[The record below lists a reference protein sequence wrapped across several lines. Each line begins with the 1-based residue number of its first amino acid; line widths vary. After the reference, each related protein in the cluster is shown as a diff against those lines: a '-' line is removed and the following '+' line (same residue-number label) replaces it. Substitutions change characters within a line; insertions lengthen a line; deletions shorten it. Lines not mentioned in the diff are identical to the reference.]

1 MWYPRRLTM
10 PTFSTVYPTLPIAA
24 WVRRSLDTTTSALTP
39 ILDRGHAESL
49 EDFAALLAPA
59 AAALLPDLARRS
71 QELAQRRFGR
81 AIRLF
86 APLYLSNE
94 CVNVCTY
101 CGFSRTNDIPR
112 ITISVEHAAREVE
125 LLRARGIGSLLIVAG
140 EHPKFVSNGYVEEVI
155 RAVLP
160 VMPDVAIEIG
170 PLETPDYVPMVA
182 AGCAGLVVYQETYHE
197 PSYRAV
203 HTAGPK
209 KRYHWR
215 MDAPERGYAAGF
227 RRLGIGALYGLHDF
241 RFEALS
247 LAAHADH
254 LRRVCPDVQLAISV
268 PRLRPAAGEFSPDP
282 RHTIGDAEFLQLICA
297 LRLFLPEAD
306 IIVSTR
312 ESAEL
317 RDQMVTIGVTTLSA
331 GASTE
336 PGGYSDFDPDAWTP
350 ARAQPGEQFHI
361 ADERP
366 PRAVAEMIR
375 RRGYLPIWQGA

>member
-1 MWYPRRLTM
+1 MS
-10 PTFSTVYPTLPIAA
+10 TFSTIYPQLPIAEL
-24 WVRRSLDTTTSALTP
+24 VQRSLATTDAQLAP
-39 ILDRGHAESL
+39 ILRRGHATSL
-49 EDFAALLAPA
+49 EDVAALLSPA
-59 AAALLPDLARRS
+59 AALQLPALAERS
-71 QELAQRRFGR
+71 GELAQRRFGR

-101 CGFSRTNDIPR
+101 CGFSRTNQIPR
-112 ITISVEHAAREVE
+112 ITISVEHAARETS

-140 EHPKFVSNGYVEEVI
+140 EHPKFVSNGYVEAVI

-160 VMPDVAIEIG
+160 IMPDVSIEIG
-170 PLETPDYVPMVA
+170 PLEAPAYVPMVA

-197 PSYRAV
+197 PTYRAV

-209 KRYHWR
+209 KRYRWR
-215 MDAPERGYAAGF
+215 MDAAERGLAAGF
-227 RRLGIGALYGLHDF
+227 RRLGLGALYGLHDF

-254 LRRVCPDVQLAISV
+254 LRRTCPEVQLAISV
-268 PRLRPAAGEFSPDP
+268 PRLRPAAGEFQPDP
-282 RHTIGDAEFLQLICA
+282 RHVPGDAEFLAIICA

-312 ESAEL
+312 ESAAL
-317 RDQMVTIGVTTLSA
+317 RDRMVSIGVTTMSA

-336 PGGYSDFDPDAWTP
+336 PGGYSEFEQEAWTP

-366 PRAVAEMIR
+366 PQAVAAMIR
-375 RRGYLPIWQGA
+375 RRGYLPVWQGV

>member
-1 MWYPRRLTM
+1 M
-10 PTFSTVYPTLPIAA
+10 TFSNIYPTLPIDDL
-24 WVRRSLDTTTSALTP
+24 VRRSLDTTASQLAP
-39 ILDRGHAESL
+39 ILARGHADSL
-49 EDFAALLAPA
+49 EDLAVLLSPA
-59 AAALLPDLARRS
+59 ATGQLPALADRSRALAERH
-71 QELAQRRFGR
+71 FGR
-81 AIRLF
+81 SIRLF

-101 CGFSRTNDIPR
+101 CGFSRTNTIPR
-112 ITISVEHAAREVE
+112 ITISVEHAVKEVR
-125 LLRARGIGSLLIVAG
+125 LLRERGIGSLLIVAG
-140 EHPKFVSNGYVEEVI
+140 EHPKFVSNGYVGEVI

-160 VMPDVAIEIG
+160 IMPDVSIEIG
-170 PLETPDYVPMVA
+170 PLESPDYAPMVQ
-182 AGCAGLVVYQETYHE
+182 AGCNGLVVYQETYHE
-197 PSYRAV
+197 PTYRAV

-215 MDAPERGYAAGF
+215 LDAPERGHAAGF

-241 RFEALS
+241 RHEALS

-254 LRRVCPDVQLAISV
+254 LRRVCPGVQLAISV
-268 PRLRPAAGEFSPDP
+268 PRLRPAAGEFQPDP
-282 RHTIGDAEFLQLICA
+282 RFMIGDPEFLQLICA
-297 LRLFLPEAD
+297 LRMFVPDAD

-312 ESAEL
+312 ESADL
-317 RDQMVTIGVTTLSA
+317 RDHMVEIGVTTMSA

-336 PGGYSDFDPDAWTP
+336 PGGYSDFDQDAWTP

-366 PRAVAEMIR
+366 PQAVADMIR

>member
-1 MWYPRRLTM
+1 MS
-10 PTFSTVYPTLPIAA
+10 TFSTLYPALPIAEL
-24 WVRRSLDTTTSALTP
+24 VQLSLATTAATVMK
-39 ILDRGHAESL
+39 ILRRGHAESL
-49 EDFAALLAPA
+49 EEVAALLSPA
-59 AAALLPDLARRS
+59 AIRAQAAVAERSGELAR
-71 QELAQRRFGR
+71 RRFGR

-101 CGFSRTNDIPR
+101 CGFSRTNQIPR
-112 ITISVEHAAREVE
+112 ITISFEQAVREVR

-140 EHPKFVSNGYVEEVI
+140 EHPKFVSNGFVEEVI

-160 VMPDVAIEIG
+160 IMPDVSIEIG
-170 PLETPDYVPMVA
+170 PLESPAYAPMVA

-215 MDAPERGYAAGF
+215 MDAAERGLAAGF

-254 LRRVCPDVQLAISV
+254 LRSTCPEVQLAISV
-268 PRLRPAAGEFSPDP
+268 PRLRPAAGAFQPDP
-282 RHTIGDAEFLQLICA
+282 RHVPGDSEFLAIICA

-317 RDQMVTIGVTTLSA
+317 RDRMVSIGVTTMSA

-336 PGGYSDFDPDAWTP
+336 PGGYSDFEQDGWTP
-350 ARAQPGEQFHI
+350 ARDQPGEQFHI

-366 PRAVAEMIR
+366 PHAVAEMIR
-375 RRGYLPIWQGA
+375 RRGYLPIWQGI

>member
-1 MWYPRRLTM
+1 MS
-10 PTFSTVYPTLPIAA
+10 TFSTIYPQLPIAEL
-24 WVRRSLDTTTSALTP
+24 VQRSLTTTDAQLAP
-39 ILDRGHAESL
+39 ILRRGHATSL
-49 EDFAALLAPA
+49 EDVAALLSPA
-59 AAALLPDLARRS
+59 AALQLPALAERS
-71 QELAQRRFGR
+71 GELAQRRFGR

-101 CGFSRTNDIPR
+101 CGFSRTNQIPR
-112 ITISVEHAAREVE
+112 ITISVEHAARGTS

-160 VMPDVAIEIG
+160 IMPDVSIEIG
-170 PLETPDYVPMVA
+170 PLETPAYVPMVA

-197 PSYRAV
+197 PTYRAA

-209 KRYHWR
+209 KRYRWR
-215 MDAPERGYAAGF
+215 MDAAERGLAAGF

-254 LRRVCPDVQLAISV
+254 LRRTCPEVQLAISV
-268 PRLRPAAGEFSPDP
+268 PRLRPAAGEFQPDP
-282 RHTIGDAEFLQLICA
+282 RHVPGDAEFLAIICA

-312 ESAEL
+312 ESAAL
-317 RDQMVTIGVTTLSA
+317 RDRMVSMGVTTMSA

-336 PGGYSDFDPDAWTP
+336 PGGYSDFEQEAWTP
-350 ARAQPGEQFHI
+350 ARPQPGEQFHI

-366 PRAVAEMIR
+366 PQAVAEMIR
-375 RRGYLPIWQGA
+375 RRGYLPVWQGV

>member
-1 MWYPRRLTM
+1 MA
-10 PTFSTVYPTLPIAA
+10 TFSTIYPTLPIA
-24 WVRRSLDTTTSALTP
+24 
-39 ILDRGHAESL
+39 
-49 EDFAALLAPA
+49 
-59 AAALLPDLARRS
+59 DLVRRS
-71 QELAQRRFGR
+71 QETTDAALAPIVERGHATSLEDLAALLSPAAAGHFPALARCSQELARRHFG
-81 AIRLF
+81 AAVRLF

-101 CGFSRTNDIPR
+101 CGFSRTNQIPR
-112 ITISVEHAAREVE
+112 ITISVEHAEREVR
-125 LLRARGIGSLLIVAG
+125 LLRERGIDSLLIVAG
-140 EHPKFVSNGYVEEVI
+140 EHPRFVSNGYVGEEI

-160 VMPDVAIEIG
+160 VMRDLSIEIG

-197 PSYRAV
+197 PTYRAV

-209 KRYHWR
+209 RRYHWR

-227 RRLGIGALYGLHDF
+227 RRLGIGALHGLYDF

-254 LRRVCPDVQLAISV
+254 LRRVCPDVRLAISV
-268 PRLRPAAGEFSPDP
+268 PRLRPAAGAFQPDP
-282 RHTIGDAEFLQLICA
+282 RHMIGDPEFLQLICA
-297 LRLFLPEAD
+297 LRMFLPEAD

-312 ESAEL
+312 ESAAL
-317 RDQMVTIGVTTLSA
+317 RDEMVTLGVTTMSA

-336 PGGYSDFDPDAWTP
+336 PGGYSDFDLDAWTP

-366 PRAVAEMIR
+366 PHAVAAMIR
-375 RRGYLPIWQGA
+375 RRGYLPVWRET

>member
-1 MWYPRRLTM
+1 M
-10 PTFSTVYPTLPIAA
+10 PTFSTVYSTLPIADL
-24 WVRRSLDTTTSALTP
+24 VRRSLDTTATDLAP
-39 ILDRGHAESL
+39 IVRRGHAESL
-49 EDFAALLAPA
+49 SEFAALLSPA
-59 AAALLPDLARRS
+59 AAADLPALTGLSQALAVRH
-71 QELAQRRFGR
+71 FGK

-112 ITISVEHAAREVE
+112 ITITVERAVQEVT
-125 LLRARGIGSLLIVAG
+125 LLRARGIASLLLVAG
-140 EHPKFVSNGYVEEVI
+140 EHPKFVSDGYVEAVI
-155 RAVLP
+155 RALLP
-160 VMPDVAIEIG
+160 VMPEVSIEIG
-170 PLETPDYVPMVA
+170 PLETPAYVPIVE

-197 PSYRAV
+197 PTYRAV

-215 MDAPERGYAAGF
+215 LDAPERGHAAGF

-241 RFEALS
+241 RHEALS

-254 LRRVCPDVQLAISV
+254 LRRACPGVQLAISV
-268 PRLRPAAGEFSPDP
+268 PRLRPAAGEFQPDP
-282 RHTIGDAEFLQLICA
+282 RFMIGDPEFLQLICA
-297 LRLFLPEAD
+297 LRMFIPDAD

-312 ESAEL
+312 ESADL
-317 RDQMVTIGVTTLSA
+317 RDDMVSIGVTTMSA

-336 PGGYSDFDPDAWTP
+336 PGGYSDFDQDAWTP

-366 PRAVAEMIR
+366 PQAVAEMIR